1 MGVRG
6 VLFTPKFPHK
16 PWPQKMVTT
25 CHLLSVVT
33 CKVIGRF
40 SGPQII
46 IYEPWPQGTGEESW
60 GDPEINRS
68 KATEDEVGCKPLK
81 QCSTAALIRGLRE
94 ASRLPF
100 LTKESGHS

>member
-40 SGPQII
+40 
-46 IYEPWPQGTGEESW
+46 
-60 GDPEINRS
+60 
-68 KATEDEVGCKPLK
+68 
-81 QCSTAALIRGLRE
+81 
-94 ASRLPF
+94 
-100 LTKESGHS
+100 